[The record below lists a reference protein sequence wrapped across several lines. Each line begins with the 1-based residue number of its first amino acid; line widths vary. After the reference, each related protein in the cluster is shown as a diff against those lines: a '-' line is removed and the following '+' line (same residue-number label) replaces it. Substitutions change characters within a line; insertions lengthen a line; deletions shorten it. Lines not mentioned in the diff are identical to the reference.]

1 MLPNQLLLSGSI
13 RKMCCWFSL
22 LLVAVVIYQNAFAQ
36 LLDENCKVKIT
47 YRVANG
53 HTAITSQFMAAL
65 YNNSEFSVVDHSYIS
80 VSHLVF
86 RQEIR
91 INNYISRICSN
102 RCALRT

>member
-65 YNNSEFSVVDHSYIS
+65 YNNSEFFCGGSLIHKRESFGVSAGNSY
-80 VSHLVF
+80 
-86 RQEIR
+86 
-91 INNYISRICSN
+91 
-102 RCALRT
+102 